1 MVQDGPHDR
10 EGRQRRDG
18 QELAQLEMNDP
29 RGTATPMHVHH
40 NEDETFYALEG
51 EILALVGDERI
62 TLSAGDF
69 AFAPRGVPHAT
80 VVSSER
86 ARVLVTTSPGASRR
100 AVRLARLDGD
110 CKRARLRRL
119 PDDDHRNLRAQLHAL
134 LTGRPTS
141 PEWQPGGVRAHEQL
155 PGRRPRTTRAGMGA
169 DGKPKPAHQ
178 LDVKAAERV
187 SHQVSKSRTMRR
199 QAPYKPA

>member
-1 MVQDGPHDR
+1 MMPETDITTKPYRLAAG
-10 EGRQRRDG
+10 EGVADVWCKTGRMTVKAG
-18 QELAQLEMNDP
+18 SAETGKSFAQLEMNDP

-134 LTGRPTS
+134 TGRPTS

-169 DGKPKPAHQ
+169 DGKPKPAAS
-178 LDVKAAERV
+178 VGRKGR
-187 SHQVSKSRTMRR
+187 
-199 QAPYKPA
+199 